1 MTDGEGT
8 ARTDTPLQSTPI
20 IGRERGGRRP
30 PRPCS
35 DSFWVNPVL
44 RAQVRSGYVSPPL
57 SDEEDPVPLSPI
69 LATNVTTSSGP
80 ICRICHEGDHRLPLL
95 SICLCS
101 GTMGLVHLI
110 CLEHWLST
118 SGSEACEICHYHFN
132 VERRPRHF
140 CEWVNSAG
148 VRRAFFGDL
157 VCFGLLSPLAFLCG
171 VLCLHGAA
179 QQVLQRRLWESIGL
193 ASLAFMLFTVY
204 SAWTVLTFRYH
215 YRSWK
220 KWRVANPYVKVIDA
234 PRYPGFAFELECKGP
249 GPQDRGGNAV
259 IPDTRVLPQAG
270 RSALTSASGLDSSF
284 ELCSPNTVASGSTVW
299 EYRTTRL

>member
-1 MTDGEGT
+1 MAEGAPT

-20 IGRERGGRRP
+20 IGRQRGGGP
-30 PRPCS
+30 PPQPCS
-35 DSFWVNPVL
+35 DSFWANPVL
-44 RAQVRSGYVSPPL
+44 RVQVRSAYGSPADNDE
-57 SDEEDPVPLSPI
+57 DEEDPVPLSPI

-80 ICRICHEGDHRLPLL
+80 ICRICHEGDHGLPLL

-101 GTMGLVHLI
+101 GTMGLVHLL

-140 CEWVNSAG
+140 CEWVNSVS

-157 VCFGLLSPLAFLCG
+157 LCFGLLSPLAFLCG

-193 ASLAFMLFTVY
+193 AALAFMLFTVY

-215 YRSWK
+215 YRSWR
-220 KWRVANPYVKVIDA
+220 KWRVANPYVKVVDA
-234 PRYPGFAFELECKGP
+234 PRDLDFSVEPKCKGSK
-249 GPQDRGGNAV
+249 PQDRCGNA
-259 IPDTRVLPQAG
+259 PRALPQTG
-270 RSALTSASGLDSSF
+270 RSSLTFASGLDSSF
-284 ELCSPNTVASGSTVW
+284 EICSPNTVASGSTVW